1 MSVRELVVLGTASQV
16 PTRYRNHNGY
26 LLRWDGEGFL
36 FDPGE
41 GTQRQLIHAGVSSTD
56 ITKICITHFHGDH
69 CLGLAGISQLLSL
82 DGCPHPVHVFFPSS
96 GEKFYRR
103 LRRAS
108 IYHDRAE
115 VHGHPIA
122 EAQSKTELNE
132 VWSAEVGGKGL
143 ALKVLSLS
151 HGVPTLGYRVEEQ
164 AGWTLLPDKLAAA
177 GLRGAVIKQ
186 LQREGSVEVEGRRVE
201 LADVGVPRRGQVV
214 AFVMDTR
221 LCDNAFELARGADML
236 ICESTYLREDTDR
249 ARDNGHLTA
258 EQAAQIAKEA
268 GVKTLVLTHFSRR
281 YERTAPFLAEA
292 REVFTEGE
300 IVAARDFDVLKMPKR
315 ARPKSSKKSSKKSG
329 S

>member
-26 LLRWDGEGFL
+26 LLRWDGEGLL

-82 DGCPHPVHVFFPSS
+82 DGCPHPVDVYYPAS
-96 GEKFYRR
+96 GEKYYHR

-115 VHGHPIA
+115 VHGNPIEQPGVIWDQRGA
-122 EAQSKTELNE
+122 
-132 VWSAEVGGKGL
+132 GKGL
-143 ALKVLSLS
+143 ALSCKSLS
-151 HGVPTLGYRVEEQ
+151 HGVPTLGYRLEEQ
-164 AGWTLLPDKLAAA
+164 GGWTLQPDKLREA

-186 LQREGSVEVEGRRVE
+186 LQVEGAVEVDGKTITIDE
-201 LADVGVPRRGQVV
+201 VGVPRRGQVV

-221 LCDNAFELARGADML
+221 LCRSAFELAEGADML
-236 ICESTYLREDTDR
+236 ICESTYLEVDAQR

-258 EQAAQIAKEA
+258 KQAARIALEA
-268 GVKTLVLTHFSRR
+268 GAKQLVLTHFSRR
-281 YERTAPFLAEA
+281 YERRAPFLSEA
-292 REVFTEGE
+292 RSVFTEDHGE
-300 IVAARDFDVLKMPKR
+300 VIAAKDFDVIPLPKR
-315 ARPKSSKKSSKKSG
+315 KRK
-329 S
+329 

>member
-26 LLRWDGEGFL
+26 LLRWDGEGLL

-56 ITKICITHFHGDH
+56 ITKVCITHFHGDH

-82 DGCPHPVHVFFPSS
+82 DGCPHPVHVFYPAS
-96 GEKFYRR
+96 GEKYYRR

-115 VHGHPIA
+115 VHGCPV
-122 EAQSKTELNE
+122 TEKNAVSE
-132 VWSAEVGGKGL
+132 RYQIWSGPVGGKQLELSTL
-143 ALKVLSLS
+143 ALD
-151 HGVPTLGYRVEEQ
+151 HGVPTLGYRFEEQ
-164 AGWTLLPDKLAAA
+164 GGFTLQPDKLAAA
-177 GLRGAVIKQ
+177 GLRGPVIKQ
-186 LQREGSVEVEGRRVE
+186 LQQQGFVEIDGRRVTLE
-201 LADVGVPRRGQVV
+201 EVGVPRRGQVV

-221 LCDNAFELARGADML
+221 LCDNTYELARDADML
-236 ICESTYLREDTDR
+236 ICESTYLEVDVQR
-249 ARDNGHLTA
+249 AKDNGHLTA
-258 EQAAQIAKEA
+258 KQAAHIAKEA

-292 REVFTEGE
+292 REVFDGE
-300 IVAARDFDVLKMPKR
+300 IIAAKDFDVIPLPKR
-315 ARPKSSKKSSKKSG
+315 APAKKSKKAKQSK
-329 S
+329 

>member
-82 DGCPHPVHVFFPSS
+82 DGCPHPVHVFFPST

-115 VHGHPIA
+115 VHGHPIT
-122 EAQSKTELNE
+122 EASAAKQLAS
-132 VWSAEVGGKGL
+132 VWTGDVGGKDL
-143 ALKVLSLS
+143 TLQVMALD
-151 HGVPTLGYRVEEQ
+151 HGVPTLGYRIEEA
-164 AGWTLLPDKLAAA
+164 AGWTLQPEKLAAF
-177 GLRGAVIKQ
+177 GLRGPVIKQ
-186 LQREGSVEVEGRRVE
+186 LQQDGAIEVDGKRVTI
-201 LADVGVPRRGQVV
+201 ADVGVPRRGQVV

-221 LCDNAFELARGADML
+221 MCANAFELARDADML
-236 ICESTYLREDTDR
+236 ICESTYLSVDADR

-258 EQAAQIAKEA
+258 REAAQIAKEA
-268 GVKTLVLTHFSRR
+268 GVKTLILTHFSRR
-281 YERTAPFLAEA
+281 YDRTAPFVAEA

-300 IVAARDFDVLKMPKR
+300 VIAAKDFDVFALPKR
-315 ARPKSSKKSSKKSG
+315 SKGKSKKG
-329 S
+329 

>member
-26 LLRWDGEGFL
+26 LLRWDGEGVL

-82 DGCPHPVHVFFPSS
+82 DGCPHPVNVFYPGS
-96 GEKFYRR
+96 GEKYYRR

-115 VHGHPIA
+115 VHGHPV
-122 EAQSKTELNE
+122 TERDAMTQRHE
-132 VWSAEVGGKGL
+132 IWSGVVGG
-143 ALKVLSLS
+143 KVLSLQTMTLD
-151 HGVPTLGYRVEEQ
+151 HGVPTLGYRLEEQ
-164 AGWTLLPDKLAAA
+164 SGWTLQPDKLAAA
-177 GLRGAVIKQ
+177 GLRGPIIKELTQ
-186 LQREGSVEVEGRRVE
+186 AGFVELDGRRVTIE
-201 LADVGVPRRGQVV
+201 EVGVPRRGQVV

-221 LCDNAFELARGADML
+221 LCDNAFELARDADML
-236 ICESTYLREDTDR
+236 ICESTYLEMDATR
-249 ARDNGHLTA
+249 AKDNGHLTA
-258 EQAAQIAKEA
+258 KQAARIAKEA

-281 YERTAPFLAEA
+281 YERSAPFLTEA
-292 REVFTEGE
+292 REVFDGE
-300 IVAARDFDVLKMPKR
+300 IVAAKDFDAIALPKR
-315 ARPKSSKKSSKKSG
+315 APDKKKSRPTDQA
-329 S
+329 

>member
-82 DGCPHPVHVFFPSS
+82 DGCPHPVHVFFPAS
-96 GEKFYRR
+96 GEKYYRR
-103 LRRAS
+103 LRTAS

-115 VHGHPIA
+115 VHGHPI
-122 EAQSKTELNE
+122 TESAAATKSHE
-132 VWSAEVGGKGL
+132 IWTAEVGGKGL
-143 ALKVLSLS
+143 ALSVRSLS
-151 HGVPTLGYRVEEQ
+151 HGVPTLGYRLEEL
-164 AGWTLLPDKLAAA
+164 AGWTLQPDKLAAA

-186 LQREGSVEVEGRRVE
+186 LQREGFVDLEGGRVKIE
-201 LADVGVPRRGQVV
+201 DVGVPRRGQVV

-236 ICESTYLREDTDR
+236 ICESTYLEEDREKAKDH
-249 ARDNGHLTA
+249 GHLTA
-258 EQAAQIAKEA
+258 KQAAQIAKQA
-268 GVKTLVLTHFSRR
+268 GVRTLVLTHFSRR

-300 IVAARDFDVLKMPKR
+300 VIAAKDFDVLAMPKR
-315 ARPKSSKKSSKKSG
+315 DRPK
-329 S
+329 

>member
-82 DGCPHPVHVFFPSS
+82 DGCPHPVNVFFPAS
-96 GEKFYRR
+96 GEKFYHR

-115 VHGHPIA
+115 VHGHPI
-122 EAQSKTELNE
+122 TESAATTDLHE
-132 VWSAEVGGKGL
+132 IWSGEVGGKGL
-143 ALKVLSLS
+143 GLSVLSLS
-151 HGVPTLGYRVEEQ
+151 HGVPTLGYRLEER
-164 AGWTLLPDKLAAA
+164 AGWTLQPDKLAAA

-186 LQREGSVEVEGRRVE
+186 LQRDGFVEIEGKRVNIE
-201 LADVGVPRRGQVV
+201 EVGVPRRGQVV

-221 LCDNAFELARGADML
+221 LCDNAFELARDADML
-236 ICESTYLREDTDR
+236 ICESTYLEED
-249 ARDNGHLTA
+249 RDKAKDHGHLTA
-258 EQAAQIAKEA
+258 KQAAQIAKQA
-268 GVKTLVLTHFSRR
+268 GVRTLVLTHFSRR

-300 IVAARDFDVLKMPKR
+300 VIAAKDFDVLGLPKR
-315 ARPKSSKKSSKKSG
+315 NRPKKPAADAKPA
-329 S
+329 

>member
-82 DGCPHPVHVFFPSS
+82 DGCPHPVDVFFPAS

-115 VHGHPIA
+115 VHGHPIT
-122 EAQSKTELNE
+122 EAAAARERHR

-143 ALKVLSLS
+143 ALEVLGLD
-151 HGVPTLGYRVEEQ
+151 HGVPTLGYRLEEQ

-177 GLRGAVIKQ
+177 GLRGPVIKQ
-186 LQREGSVEVEGRRVE
+186 LQQAGFVELDGRRVE
-201 LADVGVPRRGQVV
+201 IAEVGVPRRGQVV

-221 LCDNAFELARGADML
+221 LCDNAFELARDADML
-236 ICESTYLREDTDR
+236 ICESTYLHADAER

-258 EQAAQIAKEA
+258 KQAAEIAKQA
-268 GVKTLVLTHFSRR
+268 GARTLVLTHFSRR

-292 REVFTEGE
+292 REVFTAGE
-300 IVAARDFDVLKMPKR
+300 VIAAQDFDVLALPKR
-315 ARPKSSKKSSKKSG
+315 APAKKKKG
-329 S
+329 KAKLKG

>member
-82 DGCPHPVHVFFPSS
+82 DGCPHPVNVFFPAS
-96 GEKFYRR
+96 GEKFYHR

-108 IYHDRAE
+108 IYHDRAD
-115 VHGHPIA
+115 VHGHPIT
-122 EAQSKTELNE
+122 EAAAATDLHE
-132 VWSAEVGGKGL
+132 VWAGEVGGKGL
-143 ALKVLSLS
+143 ALSVLSLS
-151 HGVPTLGYRVEEQ
+151 HGVPTLGYRLEERS
-164 AGWTLLPDKLAAA
+164 GWTLLPDKLAAA

-186 LQREGSVEVEGRRVE
+186 LQRDGFVELEEGRRVNIQ
-201 LADVGVPRRGQVV
+201 DVGKPRRGQVV

-236 ICESTYLREDTDR
+236 ICESTYLEEDAAR
-249 ARDNGHLTA
+249 AKDHGHLTA
-258 EQAAQIAKEA
+258 KQAAQIAKQA
-268 GVKTLVLTHFSRR
+268 GVRTLVLTHFSRR

-292 REVFTEGE
+292 REVFTDGE
-300 IVAARDFDVLKMPKR
+300 VVAARDFDVLGLPKR
-315 ARPKSSKKSSKKSG
+315 ERPKKAAAGAKPG
-329 S
+329 

>member
-82 DGCPHPVHVFFPSS
+82 DGCPHPVHVFFPGS

-103 LRRAS
+103 LRTAS

-115 VHGHPIA
+115 VHGHPI
-122 EAQSKTELNE
+122 TESAAATQLHE
-132 VWSAEVGGKGL
+132 IWSADVGGKPL
-143 ALKVLSLS
+143 ALSVLSLS
-151 HGVPTLGYRVEEQ
+151 HGVPTLGYRLEERT
-164 AGWTLLPDKLAAA
+164 GWTLQPDKLAAA

-186 LQREGSVEVEGRRVE
+186 LQRDGFVELEDRRVGIE
-201 LADVGVPRRGQVV
+201 DVGVPRRGQVV

-221 LCDNAFELARGADML
+221 LCDNAFELASGADML
-236 ICESTYLREDTDR
+236 ICESTYLEED
-249 ARDNGHLTA
+249 RDKAKDHGHLTA
-258 EQAAQIAKEA
+258 KQAAQIAKQA
-268 GVKTLVLTHFSRR
+268 GVRTLVLTHFSRR

-300 IVAARDFDVLKMPKR
+300 VIAAKDFDVLSLPKR
-315 ARPKSSKKSSKKSG
+315 DRPK
-329 S
+329 